1 MSEETRLIIA
11 LKKIT
16 YPNGQKLTRAL
27 VPFDVESRK
36 YNPNSETINKILPI
50 IDKEYSL
57 LIEGSREKGLTS
69 ALDQFLQ
76 DVSSIAIVG
85 HGLISA
91 LTSDLNEDSK
101 SIVSALLETTWF
113 KSSIEYVRSEFK
125 RMKKRDSIRYA
136 ETIRQIADIFGSDYA
151 MRIFKQKGV
160 SIKRST
166 LAALCR
172 VAGETPRIK
181 TLIREGKLKLTIAFE
196 LPNIAEKDRER
207 IAEQIS
213 MMNYEKQKRYL
224 NKIKENW
231 KSSA

>member
-50 IDKEYSL
+50 IDREYSL
-57 LIEGSREKGLTS
+57 MIEESKEKRLTS

-76 DVSSIAIVG
+76 NVSNIAIVG
-85 HGLISA
+85 HGLVSA

-101 SIVSALLETTWF
+101 TIVNALLETAWF
-113 KSSIEYVRSEFK
+113 RSSIEYVRSEFK
-125 RMKKRDSIRYA
+125 RMKKRNPIRYA
-136 ETIRQIADIFGSDYA
+136 ETVRQIADILGLDYA
-151 MRIFKQKGV
+151 MHTFKQKGI

-213 MMNYEKQKRYL
+213 MMSYEKQKKHL
-224 NKIKENW
+224 NKIKEKW
-231 KSSA
+231 KS